1 MLAGQPGEARWAGF
15 PGLNWHAAK
24 NYIKGVGESGIIPT
38 AAAIVNAV
46 EDALAPWGV
55 EVDEV
60 PLTGA
65 RVLAL
70 LRATGKRGRGR

>member
-1 MLAGQPGEARWAGF
+1 MALATAGT
-15 PGLNWHAAK
+15 
-24 NYIKGVGESGIIPT
+24 GIIPT
-38 AAAIVNAV
+38 AAAIANAV

-65 RVLAL
+65 RFLAL
-70 LRATGKRGRGR
+70 LQAAGKRGRGR